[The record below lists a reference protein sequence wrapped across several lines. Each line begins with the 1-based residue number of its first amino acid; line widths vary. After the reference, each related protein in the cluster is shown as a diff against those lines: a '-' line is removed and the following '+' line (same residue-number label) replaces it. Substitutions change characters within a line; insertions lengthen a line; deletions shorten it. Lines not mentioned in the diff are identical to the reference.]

1 MRGGLVRPH
10 QRRVLPGPQLGR
22 LWLLQGRPGGAHRPL
37 EHEAQAEEAERT
49 DPGGIPEPVL
59 DGGIGSVFN

>member
-1 MRGGLVRPH
+1 M
-10 QRRVLPGPQLGR
+10 QRAVLLTFCLPQT

-37 EHEAQAEEAERT
+37 EHEAQAEEAEKT
-49 DPGGIPEPVL
+49 DPRGIPEPVL